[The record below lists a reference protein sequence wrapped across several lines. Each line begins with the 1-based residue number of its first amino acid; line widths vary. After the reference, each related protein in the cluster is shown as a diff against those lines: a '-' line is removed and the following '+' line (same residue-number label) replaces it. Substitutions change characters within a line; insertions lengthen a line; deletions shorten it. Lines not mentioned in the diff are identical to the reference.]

1 MLLGELCPARV
12 RTWPRVAVLLP
23 LTAGA
28 APAGR
33 PAFPPLLLCFGIRK
47 KNVRSVVSVKKTMVV
62 PMTSGPHLK
71 EQYHIKFTDFPL
83 FCKIYISYV
92 VAPKIVQ
99 FVLLE
104 SL

>member
-1 MLLGELCPARV
+1 MAKGGRAAATHRRGCPC
-12 RTWPRVAVLLP
+12 
-23 LTAGA
+23 
-28 APAGR
+28 R
-33 PAFPPLLLCFGIRK
+33 PAVISPLLLCFGVRK
-47 KNVRSVVSVKKTMVV
+47 KNVRSVVSVKKIMVV